1 MHDAHAAP
9 ADPNKTVLAEVS
21 KGLTAQFAVE
31 WEDIA
36 YLTIHRRH
44 RAGGQD
50 SQEQVLRLSLHE
62 DTSPSRNLALAL
74 ANRMRADTLNM
85 DQARHWWTHMSDDD
99 QQELAISV
107 VMDELKNQ
115 QRGLYHNEDAPFVIR
130 MQGPKALETKSTTVR
145 LQGSPLR
152 EQPPEA
158 SPTPSAVA
166 VGPSGATHGRPPS
179 RIGDPAWFGELFAA
193 LEETE
198 DPSQRILVT
207 VAMVMAQ
214 HRMDMQDE
222 WGALFRTMKEQNADL
237 QAHTRELLSSMSAE
251 SRASRTHA
259 QGLQRT
265 MIETEEA
272 RLSRARRDL
281 ERVRLERR
289 VVESTDEHGRPSAAA
304 VVDTEVK
311 KAAVEKFGGIL
322 EQGMAVFLASQG
334 LSPDA
339 AKVLQSIPQ
348 DAMPTLTALAGDQR
362 ILDALK
368 SPGLQEVLQDEDGK
382 AFLINTLQR
391 LGSLPPEA

>member
-1 MHDAHAAP
+1 MHAAHAAP
-9 ADPNKTVLAEVS
+9 ADPNQSVLTEVS
-21 KGLTAQFAVE
+21 RGLTAQFSVE
-31 WEDIA
+31 WKDIA
-36 YLTIHRRH
+36 YLTIHRRF
-44 RAGGQD
+44 RAGGKD

-62 DTSPSRNLALAL
+62 ETSPSRNIALAL
-74 ANRMRADTLNM
+74 ADRMRADTLNM
-85 DQARHWWTHMSDDD
+85 DQARHWWTHMSDGD
-99 QQELAISV
+99 QQELVVSV
-107 VMDELKNQ
+107 VIDELKNQ
-115 QRGLYHNEDAPFVIR
+115 QRGLHHDEDAPFVIR

-152 EQPPEA
+152 EYPPP

-166 VGPSGATHGRPPS
+166 VGRPGPTHDRPPS
-179 RIGDPAWFGELFAA
+179 RIGDPSWFGELFGA

-198 DPSQRILVT
+198 DPAQRILVT

-237 QAHTRELLSSMSAE
+237 QAHTRELLASMSAE

-322 EQGMAVFLASQG
+322 EQGISVFLASQG

-339 AKVLQSIPQ
+339 ARLLQGIPP
-348 DAMPTLTALAGDQR
+348 DAMQTLTSLAGDQR

-368 SPGLQEVLQDEDGK
+368 SPGLQEVLNDEDGK